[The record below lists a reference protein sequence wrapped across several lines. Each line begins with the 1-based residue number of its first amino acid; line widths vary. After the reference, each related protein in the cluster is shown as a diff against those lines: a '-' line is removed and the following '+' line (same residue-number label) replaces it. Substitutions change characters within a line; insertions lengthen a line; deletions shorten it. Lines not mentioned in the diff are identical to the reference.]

1 MSAIWFLFG
10 PQKFMLLKLCLFL
23 CLFFHLLLFEAFI
36 SFSFISLF
44 LSLSVCIPLP
54 LWFLWS
60 SPSLLCFVEL
70 ASLMAM
76 FSHYGQTSLSMFV
89 ISPPAAQELMKSVR
103 CCGSWSIQY
112 MLLLKVAEH
121 VCLKVRGVVVVL
133 RQILY
138 MLLLKVAE
146 HLCLSLLFN
155 CHLSLVLFW
164 FCFLYSLG

>member
-1 MSAIWFLFG
+1 
-10 PQKFMLLKLCLFL
+10 MLLKFCFF
-23 CLFFHLLLFEAFI
+23 CLFFQLLLFEAFI

-44 LSLSVCIPLP
+44 LSLSVCIPLS

-76 FSHYGQTSLSMFV
+76 FSHFRQTSLSMFV

-103 CCGSWSIQY
+103 CCGGWSIPY

-121 VCLKVRGVVVVL
+121 VCLKSVGDVVVL
-133 RQILY
+133 CQILY
-138 MLLLKVAE
+138 MLLLKVAK

-155 CHLSLVLFW
+155 CHLFLVLFW
-164 FCFLYSLG
+164 FRFLYSLG